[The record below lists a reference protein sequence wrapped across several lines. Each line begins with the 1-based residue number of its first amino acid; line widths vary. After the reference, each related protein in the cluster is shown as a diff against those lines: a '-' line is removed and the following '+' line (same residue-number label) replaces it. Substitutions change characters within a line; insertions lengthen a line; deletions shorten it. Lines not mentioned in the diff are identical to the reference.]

1 MMEDKCPRDPDKAC
15 SAVMHDHLSH
25 MNSSLGFCQQFVRR
39 LLDFARPPRSVRQ
52 PEEMAGVIEAVVGF
66 LSPSIT
72 SRQIKLQVNLDGL
85 RTARVLGDRNQ
96 LETLLLILMS
106 NALDAL
112 PAGGTLKIGATA
124 AENNVAIS
132 VSDNGCGI
140 RQQDLA
146 HVFEPFFTTKP
157 TGKGTG
163 LGLPIAQ
170 GIVTEHNGTIAIE
183 SSEGVGTVV
192 RVQLP
197 AYLPV
202 AEEILA

>member
-1 MMEDKCPRDPDKAC
+1 M
-15 SAVMHDHLSH
+15 
-25 MNSSLGFCQQFVRR
+25 G
-39 LLDFARPPRSVRQ
+39 
-52 PEEMAGVIEAVVGF
+52 GVIEAVVGF

-72 SRQIKLQVNLDGL
+72 SRQIALQMNLDGL
-85 RTARVLGDRNQ
+85 RNARVLGDRNQ

-112 PAGGTLKIGATA
+112 PAGGTLKIAATA
-124 AENNVAIS
+124 GDNVAIS
-132 VSDNGCGI
+132 VTDNGCGI